1 MGILK
6 VLLFKLYTLLY
17 HLKDISTLCFKM
29 GKAAAICGW
38 LSLAEGLPQWLGG
51 KESACNAGG
60 TGDAPLCG
68 PPGFIAVRISSGIL
82 ALQGNIK
89 REKKFFLRQNPI
101 FQTITYSFC
110 FPSFPP
116 GGSS

>member
-1 MGILK
+1 
-6 VLLFKLYTLLY
+6 
-17 HLKDISTLCFKM
+17 M

-51 KESACNAGG
+51 KESACNTGG
-60 TGDAPLCG
+60 AGDAPLCG
-68 PPGFIAVRISSGIL
+68 PPGFVAVRISSGIL
-82 ALQGNIK
+82 ALQGNIR
-89 REKKFFLRQNPI
+89 REKKIFFKAESYLSDHHLL
-101 FQTITYSFC
+101 FLC